1 MRPLV
6 PFAWALWIFPL
17 AIAIFSVLTINPAL
31 GADVPRLALRAPVG
45 LVGSMSLLVSF
56 GMLAQWFVSSQQ
68 NQAARVEMCIRDR

>member
-31 GADVPRLALRAPVG
+31 GADVPRCV
-45 LVGSMSLLVSF
+45 
-56 GMLAQWFVSSQQ
+56 
-68 NQAARVEMCIRDR
+68 